1 MIRPS
6 YFHLPL
12 RLISQLL
19 LHYFTDG
26 STSTGDSAGISDQ
39 RIISLDECRQMFAN
53 SLQDLSLLKDN
64 TADKTLVWDKVSS
77 KAFSVN
83 EVCGLIP

>member
-77 KAFSVN
+77 KANSVN